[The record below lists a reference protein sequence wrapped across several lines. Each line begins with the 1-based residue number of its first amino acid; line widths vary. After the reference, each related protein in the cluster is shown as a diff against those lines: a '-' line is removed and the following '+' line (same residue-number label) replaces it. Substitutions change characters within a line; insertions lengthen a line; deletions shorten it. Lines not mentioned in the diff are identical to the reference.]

1 MGPEGTNAM
10 TRLRRAQRKHS
21 QQSYLAMKAK
31 LLGLVRPLPKAIYV
45 SDLELFRADLF
56 TKTQEL
62 PEQPEPEVQ
71 PIEALDQTKDRCISA
86 SVTCGWCGTWVP
98 LPNIKSYPKV
108 LEIDASIDAAR
119 EYCGQDIEAVCEKLG
134 ANFLGQVQVTVNLMI
149 AAASTSLIHQVAN
162 MTSPIFSH
170 PFCVR

>member
-21 QQSYLAMKAK
+21 QQSYLAMKSK
-31 LLGLVRPLPKAIYV
+31 LLTLVRPLPKAVYV

-56 TKTQEL
+56 AKPQDL

-71 PIEALDQTKDRCISA
+71 PIKALDQTKDRCISE

-98 LPNIKSYPKV
+98 LPNIKSNPKV
-108 LEIDASIDAAR
+108 LEIDANIEAAR
-119 EYCGQDIEAVCEKLG
+119 EYCVQDIEAVCERPG
-134 ANFLGQVQVTVNLMI
+134 ANFLGHPGAGDREPVVESGDFEPNTLNCQYDFADLF
-149 AAASTSLIHQVAN
+149 
-162 MTSPIFSH
+162 SPLL
-170 PFCVR
+170 